1 MKSAMKK
8 VLFMSVLASLLFS
21 VQASA
26 KDVVAN
32 AYCPMTG
39 AQGVGHGPTFE
50 VALGNAIKACIA
62 KGGKSGC
69 CQKFTRKVS

>member
-8 VLFMSVLASLLFS
+8 VLFMSMLASLLFS
-21 VQASA
+21 VHASA

-39 AQGVGHGPTFE
+39 AQGVGHGPTYDA
-50 VALGNAIKACIA
+50 ALGNAIKACIA
-62 KGGKSGC
+62 NGGKTGC